1 MLKIIPPWVFSMG
14 GFRPT
19 ISLRRGSVCR
29 RRCRQLS
36 LVQKREHERR
46 IPGRNQ
52 VNKLTGAE
60 RTEWMGMGE
69 WVNGGMGWLFMVIMD
84 HSVIPY
90 QAPVSK
96 CGGMKVAAG
105 SFRKPN
111 SLRTRRWMNMDRNEP
126 FTDDLPSKTVVMF
139 HSFVKLLHGNSNDW
153 WQWWWSQDGRIRWN

>member
-69 WVNGGMGWLFMVIMD
+69 WGNGMIIHG
-84 HSVIPY
+84 HY
-90 QAPVSK
+90 
-96 CGGMKVAAG
+96 G
-105 SFRKPN
+105 SFRH
-111 SLRTRRWMNMDRNEP
+111 S
-126 FTDDLPSKTVVMF
+126 LPSTSKQMWGDE
-139 HSFVKLLHGNSNDW
+139 SGS
-153 WQWWWSQDGRIRWN
+153 R